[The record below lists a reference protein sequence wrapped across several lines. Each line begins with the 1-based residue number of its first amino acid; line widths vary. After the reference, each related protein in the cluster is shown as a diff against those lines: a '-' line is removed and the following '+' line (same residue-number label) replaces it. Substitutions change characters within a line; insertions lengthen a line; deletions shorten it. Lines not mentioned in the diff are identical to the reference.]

1 MDRAMILKFIA
12 GFAIALAMMVAEYL
26 LCTRLKSPLW
36 GGFGPRLNTG
46 GGKAILKQRK
56 MRSIN
61 ALVGALAEAES
72 KLYNEDSTDLKGLCT
87 LLKDFLKRDDT
98 PERVR
103 LRREFEAGLP
113 LTGEDGLR
121 RKLGA
126 IDMEFFGRAYFP
138 HYFSRPSPE
147 FHREL
152 DAIWQQGVLKGR
164 YPLTPA
170 DTKAISRLPGVRRAV
185 AAPRGHAKSTNLTFK
200 GTMHSTLYGYKH
212 YPIIISDSSEQAEG
226 FLDNIRVEFEENT
239 AILEDFGPLAGSV
252 WRSNVLVTKTNIKI
266 EAIGSGKKI
275 RGRKHRN
282 WRPDLIILD
291 DVENDENVRTPEQ
304 RSKLKNWF
312 DKAVSKSGDDYTDIV
327 YIGTL
332 LHYDSLLAKTL
343 TNPAYRSI
351 KYKAVIQFSQADDLW
366 QQWESIFTDL
376 ANDDREA
383 DALAFFQAHKAAML
397 EGTQVLWEEKLS
409 YYDLMVMRVS
419 EGEASFNSEEQ
430 NEPINPDDCLFMEEW
445 FEYYN
450 EAEINFRDPVFDF
463 FGFIDPSLGKTKR
476 SDFSAIVT
484 LAKHRSSG
492 YMYVVDADIERRHPD
507 RIIADVLAKERWL
520 RASFGHGY
528 RKLGAETNQ
537 FQWFLK
543 EELAKA
549 SAKAGLYLP
558 IEEVQQ
564 TSDKVMRIQT
574 LQPDV
579 KNKYIKF
586 NRRHKRLLE
595 QLTQFPM
602 GAHDDGPDALEG
614 ARSIAKRVKRFR
626 IVNRAEFGI

>member
-1 MDRAMILKFIA
+1 M
-12 GFAIALAMMVAEYL
+12 
-26 LCTRLKSPLW
+26 
-36 GGFGPRLNTG
+36 
-46 GGKAILKQRK
+46 KQRK

-121 RKLGA
+121 RKLRA

>member
-1 MDRAMILKFIA
+1 M
-12 GFAIALAMMVAEYL
+12 
-26 LCTRLKSPLW
+26 
-36 GGFGPRLNTG
+36 
-46 GGKAILKQRK
+46 KQRK

-72 KLYNEDSTDLKGLCT
+72 KIYNEDSTDLKGLCT

-126 IDMEFFGRAYFP
+126 IDMEFFGRAYFH

-376 ANDDREA
+376 SNDDREA

-450 EAEINFRDPVFDF
+450 EAEINFRDPIFDF

-626 IVNRAEFGI
+626 ILDRAEFGI

>member
-1 MDRAMILKFIA
+1 MNERK
-12 GFAIALAMMVAEYL
+12 
-26 LCTRLKSPLW
+26 
-36 GGFGPRLNTG
+36 
-46 GGKAILKQRK
+46 KQ
-56 MRSIN
+56 SIN
-61 ALVGALAEAES
+61 ALAGAIAEAES
-72 KLYNEDSTDLKGLCT
+72 QLYSEEGTDLNGLRA
-87 LLKDFLKRDDT
+87 LLKGFLNKDDS
-98 PERVR
+98 PERVQ
-103 LRREFEAGLP
+103 LRREFEAGHP
-113 LTGEDGLR
+113 MTGPGGLR
-121 RKLGA
+121 WKLGA

-138 HYFSRPSPE
+138 HYFSKPSPE

-164 YPLTPA
+164 YPLTAA
-170 DTKAISRLPGVRRAV
+170 DTKMISRLPGTRRAV

-239 AILEDFGPLAGSV
+239 AILEDFGVLAGSV
-252 WRSNVLVTKTNIKI
+252 WRSNVLLTKTNIKI

-304 RSKLKNWF
+304 RKKLKDWF
-312 DKAVSKSGDDYTDIV
+312 DKAVSKCGDDYTDII

-366 QQWESIFTDL
+366 QQWETIFTDL
-376 ANDDREA
+376 SNDDRESE
-383 DALAFFQAHKAAML
+383 ALAFFQAHKTAML

-445 FEYYN
+445 FDYYN
-450 EAEINFRDPVFDF
+450 EAEVNFGDPAFDF

-484 LAKHRSSG
+484 LAKHKGSG

-549 SAKAGLYLP
+549 SAEAGLYLP

-564 TSDKVMRIQT
+564 TSDKVMRVQT

-614 ARSIAKRVKRFR
+614 ARSIAKKVKRFR
-626 IVNRAEFGI
+626 IMDRAEFGI

>member
-1 MDRAMILKFIA
+1 M
-12 GFAIALAMMVAEYL
+12 
-26 LCTRLKSPLW
+26 
-36 GGFGPRLNTG
+36 
-46 GGKAILKQRK
+46 KQRK

-185 AAPRGHAKSTNLTFK
+185 AGPRGHAKSTNLTFK

-239 AILEDFGPLAGSV
+239 AILEDFGSLAGSV

-304 RSKLKNWF
+304 RKKLKDWF

-445 FEYYN
+445 FDYYN
-450 EAEINFRDPVFDF
+450 EAEVNFGDPAFDF

>member
-1 MDRAMILKFIA
+1 M
-12 GFAIALAMMVAEYL
+12 
-26 LCTRLKSPLW
+26 
-36 GGFGPRLNTG
+36 
-46 GGKAILKQRK
+46 KQRK

-72 KLYNEDSTDLKGLCT
+72 KIYNEDSTDLKGLCT

-239 AILEDFGPLAGSV
+239 TILEDFGPLAGSV

-376 ANDDREA
+376 SNDDREA

-626 IVNRAEFGI
+626 ILDRVKFGI

>member
-1 MDRAMILKFIA
+1 M
-12 GFAIALAMMVAEYL
+12 
-26 LCTRLKSPLW
+26 
-36 GGFGPRLNTG
+36 
-46 GGKAILKQRK
+46 KQRK

-450 EAEINFRDPVFDF
+450 EAEINFRDPAFDF

>member
-1 MDRAMILKFIA
+1 
-12 GFAIALAMMVAEYL
+12 
-26 LCTRLKSPLW
+26 
-36 GGFGPRLNTG
+36 
-46 GGKAILKQRK
+46 LKQRK

-239 AILEDFGPLAGSV
+239 AILEDFGSLTGSV

-304 RSKLKNWF
+304 RKKLKDWF

-376 ANDDREA
+376 SNDDRESE
-383 DALAFFQAHKAAML
+383 ALAFFQAHKEAML

-445 FEYYN
+445 FDYYN
-450 EAEINFRDPVFDF
+450 EAEVNFGDPAFDF

-484 LAKHRSSG
+484 LAKHKGSG

>member
-1 MDRAMILKFIA
+1 MN
-12 GFAIALAMMVAEYL
+12 E
-26 LCTRLKSPLW
+26 
-36 GGFGPRLNTG
+36 
-46 GGKAILKQRK
+46 RK
-56 MRSIN
+56 RQSIN
-61 ALVGALAEAES
+61 ALAGAIAEAES
-72 KLYNEDSTDLKGLCT
+72 KLYNEDSTDLNGLRA
-87 LLKDFLKRDDT
+87 LLNGFLNKDDS
-98 PERVR
+98 PERVQ
-103 LRREFEAGLP
+103 LRREFAAGHP
-113 LTGEDGLR
+113 TTGPEGLR

-164 YPLTPA
+164 YPLTAA
-170 DTKAISRLPGVRRAV
+170 DTKTISRLPGVRRAV

-291 DVENDENVRTPEQ
+291 DVETDENVRTPEQ
-304 RSKLKNWF
+304 RKKLKDWF
-312 DKAVSKSGDDYTDIV
+312 DKAVSKCGDDYTDIV

-343 TNPAYRSI
+343 ANPAYRSI
-351 KYKAVIQFSQADDLW
+351 KYKAVIRFSQADDLW
-366 QQWESIFTDL
+366 QQWETIFTDL
-376 ANDDREA
+376 SNDDREA
-383 DALAFFQAHKAAML
+383 DALAFFQAHKTAML

-445 FEYYN
+445 FDYYN
-450 EAEINFRDPVFDF
+450 EAEVNFGDPAFDF

-484 LAKHRSSG
+484 LAKHKGSG

-564 TSDKVMRIQT
+564 TSDKVMRVQT

-614 ARSIAKRVKRFR
+614 ARSIAKKVKRFR
-626 IVNRAEFGI
+626 ILDRAEFGI

>member
-1 MDRAMILKFIA
+1 M
-12 GFAIALAMMVAEYL
+12 
-26 LCTRLKSPLW
+26 
-36 GGFGPRLNTG
+36 
-46 GGKAILKQRK
+46 KQRK

-72 KLYNEDSTDLKGLCT
+72 KIYNEDSTDLKGLCT

-376 ANDDREA
+376 SNDDREA

-450 EAEINFRDPVFDF
+450 EAEINFRDPAFDF

>member
-1 MDRAMILKFIA
+1 M
-12 GFAIALAMMVAEYL
+12 
-26 LCTRLKSPLW
+26 
-36 GGFGPRLNTG
+36 
-46 GGKAILKQRK
+46 KQRK
-56 MRSIN
+56 FQSIN
-61 ALVGALAEAES
+61 ALVGAIAEAES
-72 KLYNEDSTDLKGLCT
+72 KLYNEDSTDLNGLRT
-87 LLKDFLKRDDT
+87 LLKGFLNKDDS
-98 PERVR
+98 PERIR
-103 LRREFEAGLP
+103 LRREFEAGVP

-595 QLTQFPM
+595 QMTQFPM

-614 ARSIAKRVKRFR
+614 ARSIAKKVKRFR
-626 IVNRAEFGI
+626 ILDRAEFGI

>member
-1 MDRAMILKFIA
+1 M
-12 GFAIALAMMVAEYL
+12 
-26 LCTRLKSPLW
+26 
-36 GGFGPRLNTG
+36 
-46 GGKAILKQRK
+46 KQRK

-72 KLYNEDSTDLKGLCT
+72 KIYNEDSTDLKGLCT

-121 RKLGA
+121 RELGA

-626 IVNRAEFGI
+626 ILDRAEFGI

>member
-1 MDRAMILKFIA
+1 M
-12 GFAIALAMMVAEYL
+12 
-26 LCTRLKSPLW
+26 
-36 GGFGPRLNTG
+36 
-46 GGKAILKQRK
+46 KQRK

-226 FLDNIRVEFEENT
+226 FLDNIRVEFQENT

>member
-1 MDRAMILKFIA
+1 MN
-12 GFAIALAMMVAEYL
+12 E
-26 LCTRLKSPLW
+26 
-36 GGFGPRLNTG
+36 
-46 GGKAILKQRK
+46 RK
-56 MRSIN
+56 RQSIN
-61 ALVGALAEAES
+61 ALAGAIAEAES
-72 KLYNEDSTDLKGLCT
+72 KLYNEDSTDLNGLRA
-87 LLKDFLKRDDT
+87 LLNGFLNKDDS
-98 PERVR
+98 PERVQ
-103 LRREFEAGLP
+103 LRREFAAGHP
-113 LTGEDGLR
+113 TTGPEGLR

-164 YPLTPA
+164 YPLTAA
-170 DTKAISRLPGVRRAV
+170 DTKTISRLPGVRRAV

-304 RSKLKNWF
+304 RKKLKDWF
-312 DKAVSKSGDDYTDIV
+312 DKAVSKCGDDYTDIV

-343 TNPAYRSI
+343 ANPAYRSI
-351 KYKAVIQFSQADDLW
+351 KYKAVIRFSQADDLW
-366 QQWESIFTDL
+366 QQWETIFTDL
-376 ANDDREA
+376 SNDDRESE
-383 DALAFFQAHKAAML
+383 ALAFFQAHKEAML

-445 FEYYN
+445 FDYYN
-450 EAEINFRDPVFDF
+450 EAEVNFGDPAFDF

-484 LAKHRSSG
+484 LAKHKGSG

>member
-1 MDRAMILKFIA
+1 MNERK
-12 GFAIALAMMVAEYL
+12 
-26 LCTRLKSPLW
+26 
-36 GGFGPRLNTG
+36 
-46 GGKAILKQRK
+46 KQ
-56 MRSIN
+56 SIN
-61 ALVGALAEAES
+61 ALAGAMAEAES
-72 KLYNEDSTDLKGLCT
+72 QLYSGEGTDLNGLRA
-87 LLKDFLKRDDT
+87 LLKGFLNRDDS
-98 PERVR
+98 PERRR

-164 YPLTPA
+164 YPLSPA
-170 DTKAISRLPGVRRAV
+170 DIRTISRLPGVRRAV

-252 WRSNVLVTKTNIKI
+252 WRSNVLVTKSSIKI

-304 RSKLKNWF
+304 RGKLKDWF
-312 DKAVSKSGDDYTDIV
+312 DKAVSKCGDDYTDII

-332 LHYDSLLAKTL
+332 LHYDSLLARTL
-343 TNPAYRSI
+343 KNPAYRSI
-351 KYKAVIQFSQADDLW
+351 KYKAVVSFSKADDLW
-366 QQWESIFTDL
+366 RQWESIFTDL
-376 ANDDREA
+376 DNDSRAE
-383 DALAFFQAHKAAML
+383 DALAFFQEHRAAML
-397 EGTQVLWEEKLS
+397 AGTQVLWEEKLS

-445 FEYYN
+445 FDYYN
-450 EAEINFRDPVFDF
+450 EAEADFCDPAFDF

-484 LAKHRSSG
+484 LARHRASG
-492 YMYVVDADIERRHPD
+492 YMYVMDADIERRHPD

-520 RASFGHGY
+520 RSSFGHGY

-614 ARSIAKRVKRFR
+614 ARTIAKKVKRFR
-626 IVNRAEFGI
+626 ILDRAGFGI

>member
-1 MDRAMILKFIA
+1 MN
-12 GFAIALAMMVAEYL
+12 E
-26 LCTRLKSPLW
+26 
-36 GGFGPRLNTG
+36 
-46 GGKAILKQRK
+46 RK
-56 MRSIN
+56 RQSIN
-61 ALVGALAEAES
+61 ALAGAIAEAES
-72 KLYNEDSTDLKGLCT
+72 KLYNEDSTDLNGLRT
-87 LLKDFLKRDDT
+87 LLNGFLNKDDSQ
-98 PERVR
+98 ERVR
-103 LRREFEAGLP
+103 LRREFAAGHP
-113 LTGEDGLR
+113 TTGPEGLR

-164 YPLTPA
+164 YPLTAA
-170 DTKAISRLPGVRRAV
+170 DTKTISRLPGVRRAV

-304 RSKLKNWF
+304 RKKLKDWF
-312 DKAVSKSGDDYTDIV
+312 DKAVSKCGDDYTDIV

-343 TNPAYRSI
+343 ANPAYRSI
-351 KYKAVIQFSQADDLW
+351 KYKAVIRFSQADDLW
-366 QQWESIFTDL
+366 QQWETIFTDL
-376 ANDDREA
+376 SNDDREA
-383 DALAFFQAHKAAML
+383 DALAFFQTHKTAML

-445 FEYYN
+445 FDYYN
-450 EAEINFRDPVFDF
+450 EAEVNFGDPAFDF

-484 LAKHRSSG
+484 LAKHKGSG

-564 TSDKVMRIQT
+564 TSDKVMRVQT

-614 ARSIAKRVKRFR
+614 ARSIAKKVKRFR
-626 IVNRAEFGI
+626 ILDRAEFGI